1 MRTLRRLWNDEAGFI
16 ISSEL
21 ILVATILVIGVITG
35 LATVRDQ
42 VVTELADVAAAIS
55 DLDQSY
61 SFGNITGHCSSTN
74 GSNFVD
80 LADFCD
86 TAPSQTADGL
96 SAACVVICGGIV
108 EEG

>member
-1 MRTLRRLWNDEAGFI
+1 MRTLRSLWNDEAGFV

-21 ILVATILVIGVITG
+21 ILVATILVIGLIAG

-55 DLDQSY
+55 DLDQSF
-61 SFGNITGHCSSTN
+61 SFGSITGHCASTN
-74 GSNFVD
+74 GSNFID
-80 LADFCD
+80 LTDFCD
-86 TAPSQTADGL
+86 TASQTADGIG
-96 SAACVVICGGIV
+96 SACVTICGGIV

>member
-1 MRTLRRLWNDEAGFI
+1 LGRLWSDQSGFV

-21 ILVATILVIGVITG
+21 ILVATILVIGMIAG

-42 VVTELADVAAAIS
+42 VVTELADIAAAIS

-61 SFGNITGHCSSTN
+61 SFGNIVSPSASTN

-80 LADFCD
+80 LVDFCD
-86 TAPSQTADGL
+86 SAGSQTSDGL
-96 SAACVVICGGIV
+96 SSACVTVGGGLV